1 MPGKQGVFYMFWEL
15 NPNRERANYNIN
27 LELLQKS
34 LLLKMGIYSQ

>member
-1 MPGKQGVFYMFWEL
+1 MPGKQGFFYMFWEL

-34 LLLKMGIYSQ
+34 LLLKTGIYSQ